1 MSIIQPQIKQMNVK
15 VGHLLSSMLED
26 KAEAQN
32 NNNNLNS
39 NNGGLKKSNSKN
51 VAFS

>member
-32 NNNNLNS
+32 NNNLNS

>member
-1 MSIIQPQIKQMNVK
+1 MNVK
-15 VGHLLSSMLED
+15 VGHLLSSMLENQR
-26 KAEAQN
+26 ETS